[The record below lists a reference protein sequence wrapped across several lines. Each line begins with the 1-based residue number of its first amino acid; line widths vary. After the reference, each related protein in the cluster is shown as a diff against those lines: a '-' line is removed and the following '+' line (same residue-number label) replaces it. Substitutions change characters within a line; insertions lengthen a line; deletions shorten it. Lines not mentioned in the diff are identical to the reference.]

1 MSLLK
6 DSVQKSVKEGR
17 ICQPAEVKFLVQ
29 LVVRLRLLLLGVARN
44 MPPHT
49 SDTHKCMATTQI
61 YKDTQITAM
70 IPKGINSCQGFV
82 PPKVMLENARFLR
95 EQPAA

>member
-1 MSLLK
+1 MSA
-6 DSVQKSVKEGR
+6 SRGEIPGATSTE
-17 ICQPAEVKFLVQ
+17 AEVAIPS
-29 LVVRLRLLLLGVARN
+29 RHI
-44 MPPHT
+44 HT
-49 SDTHKCMATTQI
+49 HTLPTDTHKCMATTQI
-61 YKDTQITAM
+61 FYKDTQITPM